1 MCVELWASGFGGS
14 VVVGFG
20 EAGVGFSWLGCTKE
34 GGVGVLV
41 VVGGCWISR
50 ALVDK
55 RRMDLHGSGSF
66 TTGAERSEGARR
78 PAIVSLH
85 GDPLQETKIHP
96 VTSDSSQ
103 LL

>member
-1 MCVELWASGFGGS
+1 M
-14 VVVGFG
+14 VVRFG
-20 EAGVGFSWLGCTKE
+20 EAVVGFSWLGCRKA
-34 GGVGVLV
+34 GGVGVLVVVV

-96 VTSDSSQ
+96 VTSDSSR